1 MTKQSYLTSS
11 IKKLIGQTG
20 PLVWFSDIITT
31 TEIRRFIQATMD
43 PSPVFRSDKYASS
56 TKFQG
61 LVAPPL
67 FPLTYFRSSV
77 ESHDV
82 LSQSFSENIAFD
94 GFTPELLGLFA
105 LPDIQLPL
113 ERTLNGGSE
122 IEFFQLAKPGES
134 IGAQS
139 RIIDIT
145 EKIGRSGHLV
155 FIIVET
161 TFWNDQPSKLLT
173 ARLTT
178 IKR

>member
-1 MTKQSYLTSS
+1 MIKKSYLTPAM
-11 IKKLIGQTG
+11 KNLIGQTG
-20 PLVWFSDIITT
+20 PLIWFGDRVTT

-43 PSPVFRSDKYASS
+43 TSPLYWDDNYASS
-56 TKFQG
+56 TKYQG

-67 FPLTYFRSSV
+67 FPLTYFRPALG
-77 ESHDV
+77 SHDI
-82 LSQSFSENIAFD
+82 LSQSFHNNVAFD
-94 GFTPELLGLFA
+94 GFTQELLGLFG

-122 IEFFQLAKPGES
+122 IEFFQLAKPGEL

-139 RIIDIT
+139 RILDIS
-145 EKIGRSGHLV
+145 EKIGRTGHLV
-155 FIIVET
+155 FITAET
-161 TFWNDQPSKLLT
+161 TFWNDQNSKLLT